1 MGYDAAMLLRFL
13 LVGAAGSLGA
23 MSRYGVDLAVHRLV
37 GREWPWGT
45 LVVNVLGC
53 FALGLLMEL
62 ALGEHLSRQAALF
75 WTTGFLGAFTTFSTF
90 GFETAQFLEQG
101 KLGLAALNV
110 ALQNGTGVLAV
121 FAGAGLGGRLFAG

>member
-1 MGYDAAMLLRFL
+1 MLLRFL

-45 LVVNVLGC
+45 LVVNLLGC

-62 ALGEHLSRQAALF
+62 ALGQHLSRQAALF

-90 GFETAQFLEQG
+90 SFQTVQLLERG
-101 KLGLAALNV
+101 SYWGAALNV
-110 ALQNGTGVLAV
+110 VVSVGLGLVAAALGMRLGGGL
-121 FAGAGLGGRLFAG
+121 GAGH